1 MNPTQSSTLVWF
13 DTEYTSLDLEQ
24 AHLIQVAMVIT
35 DMQGRR
41 IAPPDQDLVTAV
53 RLPAGSSVSDF
64 VAKECPDLVR
74 QARDESAPT
83 VDDVDGMLI
92 AKLNSLLGPVP
103 EKIKDR
109 PILAGNTIHA
119 DWWFARRFL
128 PRFIDRL
135 HYRNLDVSTLKILWL
150 DSKLGPEFD
159 KGNTALIQAN
169 LNGWTLPTGAKQHD
183 ALYDVMCSVAELNY
197 YRRHFIVAREKAPL
211 PEQGS
216 GVL

>member
-1 MNPTQSSTLVWF
+1 MKPSQSSYLVWF

-24 AHLIQVAMVIT
+24 AHLIQVAMVMT
-35 DMQGRR
+35 DMQGQR

-64 VAKECPDLVR
+64 VAKECPDLVQ
-74 QARDESAPT
+74 QARHESAPSA
-83 VDDVDGMLI
+83 DEVDGMLT
-92 AKLNSLLGPVP
+92 ARLDAVLGPAP
-103 EKIKDR
+103 DKIKDR

-128 PRFIDRL
+128 PRFIARL

-159 KGNTALIQAN
+159 KGNTALIQEN
-169 LNGWTLPTGAKQHD
+169 LDGWTLPTGTKQHD

-197 YRRHFIVAREKAPL
+197 YRRHLLKDGP
-211 PEQGS
+211 
-216 GVL
+216 